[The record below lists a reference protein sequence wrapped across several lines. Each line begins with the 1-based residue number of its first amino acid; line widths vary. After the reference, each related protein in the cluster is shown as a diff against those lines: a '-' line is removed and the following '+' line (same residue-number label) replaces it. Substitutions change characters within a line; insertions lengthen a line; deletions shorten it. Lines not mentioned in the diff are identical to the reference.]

1 MLEIYTVLNEAI
13 SCVEGIRTPRGKWG
27 MEEVPGP
34 VSLVLLVVSNSWWM
48 LNLKHS
54 VSFQ

>member
-34 VSLVLLVVSNSWWM
+34 VSLVLLVVSNSWWI